1 MAVHTK
7 LSKRD
12 ILEILSVYK
21 VGNLINFSGIQD
33 GVENTNY
40 KIKTTKNNYIL
51 TIFEE
56 RVNQKHLPFFL
67 NLMLNCNKKEISCP
81 KPILDSN
88 CKLINS
94 FNQKKIAIFSF
105 LNGKSKKSWSEIDCF
120 DIGKILGKFHF
131 ANKNLKKKITNE
143 FSLDFWKKIFK
154 KMSKSKLDSLIP
166 DIHELLKTELEFLEQ
181 NWPKNLPKGIIH
193 ADLFPDNVFFERK
206 TISGIL
212 DFYFSCHDFLIY
224 DLAVTTNAWCFNK
237 GKFNQSFFNQIVKGY
252 QSKRILTKKEK
263 TKFNIILRGASL
275 RFLLTRLYDSIN
287 TKKNSIVVLK
297 DPIEYYTI
305 LVYHIKSEQ
314 GFNYF
319 K

>member
-33 GVENTNY
+33 GIENTNY
-40 KIKTTKNNYIL
+40 KIRTTKNNYVL

-56 RVNQKHLPFFL
+56 RVNKKYLPFFL
-67 NLMLNCNKKEISCP
+67 NLMLNCDKKNISCP

-88 CKLINS
+88 DNLINS

-105 LNGKSKKSWSEIDCF
+105 LNGKSKKSWTEINCF
-120 DIGKILGKFHF
+120 DVGKILGQFHF
-131 ANKNLKKKITNE
+131 VNKNLKKKINNE

-166 DIHELLKTELEFLEQ
+166 GIHELLKTELEFLDQ
-181 NWPKNLPKGIIH
+181 NWPKDLPKGIIH
-193 ADLFPDNVFFERK
+193 ADLFPDNVFFDRK

-224 DLAVTTNAWCFNK
+224 DLAVTINAWCFNK

-252 QSKRILTKKEK
+252 QSKRILTEKEK
-263 TKFNIILRGASL
+263 IQFNIILRGASL

-297 DPIEYYTI
+297 DPIEYYAI
-305 LVYHIKSEQ
+305 LIFHIKSEQ

>member
-40 KIKTTKNNYIL
+40 KIKTTKNNYVL

-56 RVNQKHLPFFL
+56 RVNKKYLPFFL
-67 NLMLNCNKKEISCP
+67 NLMLNCDKKNISCP

-88 CKLINS
+88 YNLINS

-105 LNGKSKKSWSEIDCF
+105 LNGKSKKSWTEINCF
-120 DIGKILGKFHF
+120 DVGKILGQFHF
-131 ANKNLKKKITNE
+131 VNKNLNKKITNE

-154 KMSKSKLDSLIP
+154 KMSKSKLNSLIP
-166 DIHELLKTELEFLEQ
+166 GMHELLKTELGFLDQ

-193 ADLFPDNVFFERK
+193 ADLFPDNVFFDRK

-224 DLAVTTNAWCFNK
+224 DLAVTINAWCFNK

-263 TKFNIILRGASL
+263 TQFNIILRGASL

-297 DPIEYYTI
+297 DPIEYYAI
-305 LVYHIKSEQ
+305 LIFHIKSEQ

>member
-33 GVENTNY
+33 GIENTNY
-40 KIKTTKNNYIL
+40 KIRTTKNNYVL

-56 RVNQKHLPFFL
+56 RVNKKYLPFFL
-67 NLMLNCNKKEISCP
+67 NLMLNCDKKNISCP

-88 CKLINS
+88 DNLINS

-105 LNGKSKKSWSEIDCF
+105 LNGKSKKSWTEINCF
-120 DIGKILGKFHF
+120 DVGKILGQFHF
-131 ANKNLKKKITNE
+131 VNKNLKKKINNE

-166 DIHELLKTELEFLEQ
+166 GIHELLKIELEFLDL

-193 ADLFPDNVFFERK
+193 ADLFPDNVFFDRK

-224 DLAVTTNAWCFNK
+224 DLAVTINAWCFNK

-263 TKFNIILRGASL
+263 TQFNIILRGASL

-297 DPIEYYTI
+297 DPIEYYAI
-305 LVYHIKSEQ
+305 LIFHIKSEQ